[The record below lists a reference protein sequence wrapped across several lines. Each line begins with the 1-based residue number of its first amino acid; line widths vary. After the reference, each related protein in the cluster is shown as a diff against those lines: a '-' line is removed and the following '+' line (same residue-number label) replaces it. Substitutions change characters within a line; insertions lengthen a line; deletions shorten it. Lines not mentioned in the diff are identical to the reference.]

1 MQITYLQPRFDRLDS
16 FLPNVP
22 KEIWLAAFFLPIVL
36 ALFSRRTVMFLGSV
50 LTAGIALFVVLEPN
64 SVTLIVATGAYAGS
78 LLVAI
83 FGIQTRRRHLAAHA
97 ELISLRSKLND
108 LRMAEEQRF
117 LVELKRD
124 GKTLED
130 ENR

>member
-1 MQITYLQPRFDRLDS
+1 MQITYLQPWFDRLDS
-16 FLPNVP
+16 FLATRP
-22 KEIWLAAFFLPIVL
+22 KEIWLAAVFLPIVF
-36 ALFSRRTVMFLGSV
+36 AVFSRRTAVFLGSV

-97 ELISLRSKLND
+97 ELISLRSKLNY
-108 LRMAEEQRF
+108 LKMAEERRF

>member
-1 MQITYLQPRFDRLDS
+1 MQITYLQPWFDRLDS
-16 FLPNVP
+16 FLPTVP
-22 KEIWLAAFFLPIVL
+22 KEIWLAVFFLPIVL
-36 ALFSRRTVMFLGSV
+36 ALFSRRTVVFLGSV

-108 LRMAEEQRF
+108 LKMAEERRF

>member
-1 MQITYLQPRFDRLDS
+1 MQITYLQLWFDRLDS

-22 KEIWLAAFFLPIVL
+22 KEIWLAVFFLPVVL
-36 ALFSRRTVMFLGSV
+36 ALFSRRTVVFLGSV
-50 LTAGIALFVVLEPN
+50 LTAGIALFVILKP
-64 SVTLIVATGAYAGS
+64 SSITLIVAAGAYAGS

-83 FGIQTRRRHLAAHA
+83 FGIQTRRKNSAVHTNLMRLQ
-97 ELISLRSKLND
+97 SQLNT
-108 LRMAEEQRF
+108 LKNAEEQRF
-117 LVELKRD
+117 FAELKER

>member
-1 MQITYLQPRFDRLDS
+1 MQITYLQPWFDRLDS
-16 FLPNVP
+16 FLPTVP
-22 KEIWLAAFFLPIVL
+22 KEIWLTAFFLPIVL
-36 ALFSRRTVMFLGSV
+36 ALFSRRTVVFLGSV
-50 LTAGIALFVVLEPN
+50 LTAGIALYVVLEPN

-108 LRMAEEQRF
+108 LKMAQERRF

>member
-1 MQITYLQPRFDRLDS
+1 MQITYLQPWFDRLDS

-64 SVTLIVATGAYAGS
+64 SVPLVVATGAYAGS

-83 FGIQTRRRHLAAHA
+83 FGIQTRRRSLAAKA
-97 ELISLRSKLND
+97 QLMSLRSKLMD
-108 LRMAEEQRF
+108 LKMAEERRF

>member
-1 MQITYLQPRFDRLDS
+1 MQITYLQLWFDRLNS
-16 FLPNVP
+16 FQSNVP
-22 KEIWLAAFFLPIVL
+22 KEIWLAAFFLPVVL
-36 ALFSRRTVMFLGSV
+36 ALFSRRTVVFLGSV

-64 SVTLIVATGAYAGS
+64 SITLIVAAGAYAGS

-83 FGIQTRRRHLAAHA
+83 FGIQTRRNDSAAHA
-97 ELISLRSKLND
+97 KLMILQSKLND

-117 LVELKRD
+117 LVDLKRA
-124 GKTLED
+124 GKKLDD